1 VANHYNNWAEAL
13 TLAKDTANM
22 SSVYADMLANPDKQS
37 DIVLAVGGV
46 VATRANKADDALK
59 LFELSVKKN
68 PNSRDGLR
76 NVAASYY
83 GKDRFKEM
91 WAPSAKLVAL
101 DPNNYDGWMMFAYAS
116 QGLAKAAKLPAEKK
130 AWTDSLVKYQTF
142 AENLPV
148 KVDVSG
154 FSRGANEATL
164 ILALEL
170 FVRKTVWGQA
180 VHAVSLDPEL
190 ALVQGIP
197 VRLLVLGSFMLS
209 SALAGV
215 AGVLIAQIG
224 GTVDPAFGFDL
235 VLLGFVAAVLGGMG
249 SSMGALAGGLLVGI
263 LSKLVGGYVSTAAEH
278 GIAFALLMLA
288 LALRPQGL
296 FGRPEVSKA

>member
-1 VANHYNNWAEAL
+1 MMDDFFFSL
-13 TLAKDTANM
+13 LLAGISVGA
-22 SSVYADMLANPDKQS
+22 VYALIALGLNLTFWTTKTLNFGQGSLMMLCAMLT
-37 DIVLAVGGV
+37 V
-46 VATRANKADDALK
+46 
-59 LFELSVKKN
+59 FLS
-68 PNSRDGLR
+68 
-76 NVAASYY
+76 
-83 GKDRFKEM
+83 
-91 WAPSAKLVAL
+91 
-101 DPNNYDGWMMFAYAS
+101 S
-116 QGLAKAAKLPAEKK
+116 QGLAMALAVIGSLLVVAAFGVFIERWTVRPALQASGGSMGWVVSTLGFGIFLQGVAAKYFGSQAVAFPDVVFTAQDFV
-130 AWTDSLVKYQTF
+130 TVFGQYVSLQYLVVL
-142 AENLPV
+142 AV
-148 KVDVSG
+148 AV
-154 FSRGANEATL
+154 AL

-296 FGRPEVSKA
+296 FGKPEVSKA

>member
-1 VANHYNNWAEAL
+1 MMDDFFFSL
-13 TLAKDTANM
+13 LLAGISVGA
-22 SSVYADMLANPDKQS
+22 VYALIALGLNLTFWTTKTMNFGQGSLMMLCAMLT
-37 DIVLAVGGV
+37 V
-46 VATRANKADDALK
+46 
-59 LFELSVKKN
+59 FLS
-68 PNSRDGLR
+68 
-76 NVAASYY
+76 
-83 GKDRFKEM
+83 
-91 WAPSAKLVAL
+91 
-101 DPNNYDGWMMFAYAS
+101 S
-116 QGLAKAAKLPAEKK
+116 QGLAMALAVIGSLLVVAAFGVFIERWTVRPALQASGGSMGWVVSTLGFGIFLQGVAAKYFGSQAVAFPDVVFTAQDFV
-130 AWTDSLVKYQTF
+130 TVFGQYVSLQYLVVL
-142 AENLPV
+142 AV
-148 KVDVSG
+148 AV
-154 FSRGANEATL
+154 AL

-296 FGRPEVSKA
+296 FGKAEVSKA

>member
-1 VANHYNNWAEAL
+1 MMDDFFFSL
-13 TLAKDTANM
+13 LLAGISVGA
-22 SSVYADMLANPDKQS
+22 VYALIALGLNLTFWTTKTMNFGQGSLMMLCAMLT
-37 DIVLAVGGV
+37 V
-46 VATRANKADDALK
+46 
-59 LFELSVKKN
+59 FLS
-68 PNSRDGLR
+68 
-76 NVAASYY
+76 
-83 GKDRFKEM
+83 
-91 WAPSAKLVAL
+91 
-101 DPNNYDGWMMFAYAS
+101 S
-116 QGLAKAAKLPAEKK
+116 QGLAMALAVFGSLLVVAAFGVFIERWTVRPALQASGGSMGWVVSTLGFGIFLQGVAAKYFGSQAVAFPDVVFTAQDFV
-130 AWTDSLVKYQTF
+130 TVFGQYVSLQYLVVL
-142 AENLPV
+142 AV
-148 KVDVSG
+148 AV
-154 FSRGANEATL
+154 AL

-197 VRLLVLGSFMLS
+197 VRRLVLGSFMLS

-263 LSKLVGGYVSTAAEH
+263 ISKLVGGYVSTAAEH
-278 GIAFALLMLA
+278 GIAL
-288 LALRPQGL
+288 PC
-296 FGRPEVSKA
+296 

>member
-1 VANHYNNWAEAL
+1 MMDDFFFSL
-13 TLAKDTANM
+13 LLAGISVGA
-22 SSVYADMLANPDKQS
+22 VYALIALGLNLTFWTTKTMNFGQGSLMMLCAMLT
-37 DIVLAVGGV
+37 V
-46 VATRANKADDALK
+46 
-59 LFELSVKKN
+59 FLS
-68 PNSRDGLR
+68 
-76 NVAASYY
+76 
-83 GKDRFKEM
+83 
-91 WAPSAKLVAL
+91 
-101 DPNNYDGWMMFAYAS
+101 S
-116 QGLAKAAKLPAEKK
+116 QGLAMALAVIGSLLVVAAFGVFIERWTVRPALQASGGSMGWVVSTLGFGIFLQGVAAKYFGSQAVAFPDVVFTAQDFV
-130 AWTDSLVKYQTF
+130 TVFGQYVSLQYLVVL
-142 AENLPV
+142 AV
-148 KVDVSG
+148 AV
-154 FSRGANEATL
+154 AL

>member
-1 VANHYNNWAEAL
+1 MMDDFFFSL
-13 TLAKDTANM
+13 LLAGISVGA
-22 SSVYADMLANPDKQS
+22 VYALIALGLNLTFWTTKTMNFGQGSLMMLCAMLT
-37 DIVLAVGGV
+37 V
-46 VATRANKADDALK
+46 
-59 LFELSVKKN
+59 FLS
-68 PNSRDGLR
+68 
-76 NVAASYY
+76 
-83 GKDRFKEM
+83 
-91 WAPSAKLVAL
+91 
-101 DPNNYDGWMMFAYAS
+101 S
-116 QGLAKAAKLPAEKK
+116 QGLAMALAVFGSLLVVAAFGVFIERWTVRPALQASGGSMGWVVSTLGFGIFLQGVAAKYFGSQAVAFPDVVFTAQDFV
-130 AWTDSLVKYQTF
+130 TVFGQYVSLQYLVVL
-142 AENLPV
+142 AV
-148 KVDVSG
+148 AV
-154 FSRGANEATL
+154 AL

-190 ALVQGIP
+190 ALLQGIP
-197 VRLLVLGSFMLS
+197 VRRLVLGSFMLS

-263 LSKLVGGYVSTAAEH
+263 ISKLVGGYVSTAAEH

-296 FGRPEVSKA
+296 FGKAEVSKA

>member
-1 VANHYNNWAEAL
+1 MDDFFFSL
-13 TLAKDTANM
+13 LLAGISVGA
-22 SSVYADMLANPDKQS
+22 VYALIALGLNLTFWTTKTLNFGQGSLMMLCAMLTVFLSSQGIAVALAVLGSLIVVAALGVFIERWTVRPALNASGGSMGWVVSTLGFGIFLQGMAAKYFGSQAMAFPDVIFSAQDNVTLFGQFVS
-37 DIVLAVGGV
+37 LQYLVVLAVA
-46 VATRANKADDALK
+46 VA
-59 LFELSVKKN
+59 
-68 PNSRDGLR
+68 
-76 NVAASYY
+76 
-83 GKDRFKEM
+83 
-91 WAPSAKLVAL
+91 
-101 DPNNYDGWMMFAYAS
+101 
-116 QGLAKAAKLPAEKK
+116 
-130 AWTDSLVKYQTF
+130 
-142 AENLPV
+142 
-148 KVDVSG
+148 
-154 FSRGANEATL
+154 L

-170 FVRKTVWGQA
+170 FVRRTVWGQA

-197 VRLLVLGSFMLS
+197 VRRLILGSFMLS
-209 SALAGV
+209 SVLAGV

-263 LSKLVGGYVSTAAEH
+263 ISKLVGGYLSTAAEH

-296 FGRPEVSKA
+296 FGKAEVSKA

>member
-1 VANHYNNWAEAL
+1 MMDDFFFSL
-13 TLAKDTANM
+13 LLAGISVGA
-22 SSVYADMLANPDKQS
+22 VYALIALGLNLTFWTTKTMNFGQGSLMMLCAMLT
-37 DIVLAVGGV
+37 V
-46 VATRANKADDALK
+46 
-59 LFELSVKKN
+59 FLS
-68 PNSRDGLR
+68 
-76 NVAASYY
+76 
-83 GKDRFKEM
+83 
-91 WAPSAKLVAL
+91 
-101 DPNNYDGWMMFAYAS
+101 S
-116 QGLAKAAKLPAEKK
+116 QGLAMALAVFGSLAVVAAFGVFIERWTVRPALQASGGSMGWVVSTLGFGIFLQGVAAKYFGSQAVAFPDVVFTAQDFV
-130 AWTDSLVKYQTF
+130 TVFGQYVSLQYLVVL
-142 AENLPV
+142 AV
-148 KVDVSG
+148 AV
-154 FSRGANEATL
+154 AL

-296 FGRPEVSKA
+296 FGKAEVSKA